1 MWAKVGEPRR
11 SFSMSVGWRSA
22 EGGGRR
28 GVVVVGSGVGAE
40 EELKCLVLC

>member
-28 GVVVVGSGVGAE
+28 GGGGGGQWGGS
-40 EELKCLVLC
+40 